1 MKRAGGSPSPLRC
14 SAARAARSASRGA
27 RCLPRPSIP
36 RRTRPTVQAAT
47 TKITNIATTKA
58 VTNTPFR
65 QSLSTRRCQAAWGR
79 NCLTG
84 RTPRLRGKRCRWN
97 SSRAHSLPSQDHGV
111 GMETADSCFQFH
123 HSLQSRSDRH
133 PARFA
138 SFLARGTTEPAQRQ
152 YPTQRGMLALYT
164 ACMPCTARASYV
176 HLRMRWQS
184 RAPSGVERVRR
195 TLTARTPAVVEAGC
209 PVIVQVRRLTRSHE
223 AVRRLRLRLHRRAC

>member
-1 MKRAGGSPSPLRC
+1 MSLMKRAGGSPSPLRC

-65 QSLSTRRCQAAWGR
+65 QSLSTRRCQAEWGR

-84 RTPRLRGKRCRWN
+84 RTPRLQGRRCRWN

-111 GMETADSCFQFH
+111 GNETADSCFQFH
-123 HSLQSRSDRH
+123 HSLESHSDRH

-138 SFLARGTTEPAQRQ
+138 SFVARGQAAPMPRRTSPANS
-152 YPTQRGMLALYT
+152 
-164 ACMPCTARASYV
+164 C
-176 HLRMRWQS
+176 S
-184 RAPSGVERVRR
+184 RRSGV
-195 TLTARTPAVVEAGC
+195 PD
-209 PVIVQVRRLTRSHE
+209 IVQVRRLTRSHE